1 MSLHPNSSSSYNT
14 LSFILY
20 TCYKTDLS
28 LDFYTMVDSQSIC
41 SPRLWGNLSSASF
54 VLCFETKISAMHV
67 SCKHFVTGVWKLL
80 WMSAYPLP
88 THFKV
93 QNLGE
98 EMNDVKMWRAMRWP
112 SGNMKDTGNYLGIIW
127 NKIANYLVCYVTCV
141 VNTTLTSGDT
151 AATLFRTWNGIH
163 FNEKTRRWGSPCGY
177 FKTKLRVSEPIKH

>member
-1 MSLHPNSSSSYNT
+1 MLM
-14 LSFILY
+14 SFILY
-20 TCYKTDLS
+20 KCYKTDLS

-67 SCKHFVTGVWKLL
+67 SSILSHGNAGVWWCVKTPLARLLRDRRKLL

-98 EMNDVKMWRAMRWP
+98 EMNDAKMWRAMRWP
-112 SGNMKDTGNYLGIIW
+112 CGDMKDTGNYLGIIW

-151 AATLFRTWNGIH
+151 AATLFSNVERD
-163 FNEKTRRWGSPCGY
+163 S
-177 FKTKLRVSEPIKH
+177 L